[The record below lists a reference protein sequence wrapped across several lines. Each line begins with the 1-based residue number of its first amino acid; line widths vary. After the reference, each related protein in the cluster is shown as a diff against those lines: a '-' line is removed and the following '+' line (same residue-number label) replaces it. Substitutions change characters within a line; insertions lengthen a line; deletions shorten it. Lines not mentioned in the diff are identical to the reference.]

1 MSETAIWVV
10 ILSIGVLGLAMRGAV
25 LLLPIRSEAMPRW
38 AQDLLSLVPAAVFGA
53 LVAPLLVLDDGH
65 LRLWAP
71 GTLAGCLALVVG
83 IGTRNLVTTMA
94 AGLVAYAALDALLF

>member
-1 MSETAIWVV
+1 MTDRAIWVV
-10 ILSIGVLGLAMRGAV
+10 ILSVGVLGLAMRGAV
-25 LLLPIRSEAMPRW
+25 LLLPIRSESMPRW
-38 AQDLLSLVPAAVFGA
+38 GQDLLTLVPAAAFGA
-53 LVAPLLVLDDGH
+53 LVAPLLVFHDGH

-83 IGTRNLVTTMA
+83 IRTRNLVMTMA